1 MFMSFAKADADYID
15 WEASFAMQQNIDA
28 LSTAGQTHLFG
39 FPMVNATRTDV
50 AQSIVTRAVLR
61 KRTTIQFLNAH
72 CINMAQTDADY
83 RDALACADFLLP
95 DGSGLAIAA
104 RLAGKQRGENL
115 NGTDL
120 FPEICREAT
129 AAGQSIFL
137 LGGKPGIAANA
148 AKAMRETFPQLIV
161 AGTHHG
167 YWADADEESIINLIN
182 ASGASIL
189 FVGLGVPV
197 QEKWIARL
205 RGRLAAHIVLGV
217 GGLFDYYSAAI
228 PRAPS
233 AIRAVGCEWVWR
245 LAQEPRRMAGRY
257 LLGNFSF
264 LAKAMRH
271 GWQARGHSEA
281 LSLKLKRT
289 FDFSAGLAAL
299 LLASPIFLLVAIMIK
314 LEDRGP
320 VFFRQTRIGARGA
333 PFQMWKFR
341 SMVVDAEAR
350 LAAIREASERDGVCF
365 KMKRDPRVTWV
376 GSWLRRLSLD
386 ELPQLINIV
395 QGTMSVVGPRPAL
408 PGEVLTYDYTSRER
422 LSGTPGLTCT
432 WQVSGRA
439 DIPFDRQVTLDVDY
453 LRSRSML
460 QDFILIARTVPAVL
474 TARGAY

>member
-1 MFMSFAKADADYID
+1 MFMSFANADADYID

-72 CINMAQTDADY
+72 CINMAENDADY

-167 YWADADEESIINLIN
+167 YWADADEEAIVNLIN

-197 QEKWIARL
+197 QEKWIARM
-205 RGRLAAHIVLGV
+205 RERLAAHIVLGV
-217 GGLFDYYSAAI
+217 GGLFDYYSGAI

-281 LSLKLKRT
+281 LSLKLSGPLI
-289 FDFSAGLAAL
+289 SA
-299 LLASPIFLLVAIMIK
+299 
-314 LEDRGP
+314 
-320 VFFRQTRIGARGA
+320 
-333 PFQMWKFR
+333 
-341 SMVVDAEAR
+341 
-350 LAAIREASERDGVCF
+350 
-365 KMKRDPRVTWV
+365 
-376 GSWLRRLSLD
+376 
-386 ELPQLINIV
+386 
-395 QGTMSVVGPRPAL
+395 
-408 PGEVLTYDYTSRER
+408 
-422 LSGTPGLTCT
+422 PGLPRCY
-432 WQVSGRA
+432 WPA
-439 DIPFDRQVTLDVDY
+439 
-453 LRSRSML
+453 RSFCWWPL
-460 QDFILIARTVPAVL
+460 
-474 TARGAY
+474 